1 VFDEKWI
8 AYTVSTQLS
17 LKLVQL
23 NLKSFLPKSLYGI
36 RWDLS
41 WARKFFA
48 HVFGAFLLIL
58 DATVDEALGDVYRR
72 QKFGLSV
79 AFQLTLFV

>member
-1 VFDEKWI
+1 MD
-8 AYTVSTQLS
+8 S
-17 LKLVQL
+17 LYRIYSAFFEAGAAF
-23 NLKSFLPKSLYGI
+23 LKSFLPKSLYGI

-41 WARKFFA
+41 WARNFFA

-72 QKFGLSV
+72 QKFSLSV
-79 AFQLTLFV
+79 AFQLTLSLCKP